1 MIETKPIQ
9 SNCILKQDLQW
20 VMFEAPTISRM
31 ADTPKSIKTKHIDH
45 VKPNYPHTSLIGMRT
60 DLEGV

>member
-9 SNCILKQDLQW
+9 SNCILKQDLHW

-31 ADTPKSIKTKHIDH
+31 ADTPKSIPD
-45 VKPNYPHTSLIGMRT
+45 
-60 DLEGV
+60 